1 MAVKKAPARM
11 KKKTAVKKTAPAKKK
26 APSKKGGTTLKA
38 KKPAAA
44 KTAKPAASKAQKA
57 SKPSPKPA
65 ETGSQPQV
73 PPRNQCYV
81 KELGGNSFVI
91 VVERAHNFFDINEMR
106 TLVAI
111 CHSAPG
117 EKEAAALMYRWLS
130 EHRSDV
136 LIDSGITNN
145 TDVALLSIY
154 NYLVNH
160 YAVRKD

>member
-1 MAVKKAPARM
+1 MAVKKAPAKT
-11 KKKTAVKKTAPAKKK
+11 KKKTAVKKTASAKKK
-26 APSKKGGTTLKA
+26 APAKKAAAKA

-57 SKPSPKPA
+57 SKSAPKPA
-65 ETGSQPQV
+65 ETGSLPQV

-130 EHRSDV
+130 EHRKDV